1 MTVRDFVQE
10 ILLNAPNLDADIH
23 IYNMTDNKDCIEF
36 IIDKNIN
43 YGKHDLVIEIEKYE

>member
-1 MTVRDFVQE
+1 MTVRDFIQE

-23 IYNMTDNKDCIEF
+23 IYVANNEVT
-36 IIDKNIN
+36 IDKIIN